1 MKKSN
6 LKQSEGALTDNTMDL
21 GESNRATP
29 APKKKKP
36 IINVRVND
44 KPFQPD
50 MLRKNMLA
58 DLGSTDSIRK
68 VPSGSQIRAN
78 SELPAV

>member
-6 LKQSEGALTDNTMDL
+6 LKQSESALTDNTMDQQAD
-21 GESNRATP
+21 SNRASP
-29 APKKKKP
+29 AQKKKKP

-58 DLGSTDSIRK
+58 DLGSTESIRP
-68 VPSGSQIRAN
+68 VPSGS
-78 SELPAV
+78 